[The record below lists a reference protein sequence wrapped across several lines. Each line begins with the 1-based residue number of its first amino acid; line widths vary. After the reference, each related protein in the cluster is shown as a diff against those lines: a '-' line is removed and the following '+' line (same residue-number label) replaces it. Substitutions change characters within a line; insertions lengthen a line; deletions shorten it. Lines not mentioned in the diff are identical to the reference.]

1 MLTHKSGFMR
11 LRETVRECVVSLV
24 MLIYTGM
31 GGQNFSHV
39 SPRYHVILSE
49 SCKFVIPSINEM
61 NIVWDQHSAYDG
73 CEFTKA
79 DLRAVAWG
87 KTLDS
92 GGGGNAAG

>member
-1 MLTHKSGFMR
+1 
-11 LRETVRECVVSLV
+11 
-24 MLIYTGM
+24 
-31 GGQNFSHV
+31 
-39 SPRYHVILSE
+39 
-49 SCKFVIPSINEM
+49 M

-92 GGGGNAAG
+92 GEETQGMRPGNWETTRETGK